1 MSPDL
6 PTNVSLLQDE
16 ARAPREGYLSRLPVS
31 SGRWPLLGHFLF
43 YVTVEKSPDSFP
55 SCGAALRGCLSGV
68 CCRPYDWNGVAGFWE
83 DAAERR

>member
-6 PTNVSLLQDE
+6 PANVSLLREE

-31 SGRWPLLGHFLF
+31 SGWWPLLGHFLF
-43 YVTVEKSPDSFP
+43 YLTVEKSSDSFP

-68 CCRPYDWNGVAGFWE
+68 CCRPDDCNWVMSFWE